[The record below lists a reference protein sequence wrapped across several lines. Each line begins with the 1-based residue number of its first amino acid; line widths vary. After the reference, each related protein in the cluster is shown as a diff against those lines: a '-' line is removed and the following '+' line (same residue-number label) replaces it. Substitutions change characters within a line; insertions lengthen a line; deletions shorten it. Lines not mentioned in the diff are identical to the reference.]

1 MARYVNVDA
10 LAKRIDEDIALY
22 KAGVEQQK
30 AEGKKPIVTAGY
42 AVGARC
48 ARSFAYQLA
57 ESEEDLIPKKK
68 VLQYIA
74 DVQLGLAPDTYKG
87 AEKEAHEFAY
97 QVLDWVF
104 EFVKD
109 N

>member
-1 MARYVNVDA
+1 MPNW
-10 LAKRIDEDIALY
+10 
-22 KAGVEQQK
+22 
-30 AEGKKPIVTAGY
+30 
-42 AVGARC
+42 C
-48 ARSFAYQLA
+48 
-57 ESEEDLIPKKK
+57 ESEEELIPKKK
-68 VLQYIA
+68 VLKYIA